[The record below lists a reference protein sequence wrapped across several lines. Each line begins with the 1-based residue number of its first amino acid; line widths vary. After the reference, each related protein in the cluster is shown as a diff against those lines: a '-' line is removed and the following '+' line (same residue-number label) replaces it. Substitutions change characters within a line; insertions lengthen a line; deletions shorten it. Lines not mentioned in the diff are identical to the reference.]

1 MSKFKEASKAS
12 ETSDT
17 QDLVSLLLQANAT
30 TLATIDQQL
39 QELQREIDEFVG
51 ARRQRIESLKVLRK
65 VIDVQVNGRPAKG
78 ATEGPTKMEVYTE
91 KIRQLL
97 DREGSMPIPAIAASL
112 NLAPVIV
119 GKIANN
125 GKWFEKRNGE
135 VHLVGDGA

>member
-30 TLATIDQQL
+30 TLAAIDQQL
-39 QELQREIDEFVG
+39 QGLQREIDEFVG

-78 ATEGPTKMEVYTE
+78 AT
-91 KIRQLL
+91 
-97 DREGSMPIPAIAASL
+97 ASL

>member
-1 MSKFKEASKAS
+1 MSKSKEAKAS

-30 TLATIDQQL
+30 TRAAIDQQL

-65 VIDVQVNGRPAKG
+65 VIDVQVNGRPTKG
-78 ATEGPTKMEVYTE
+78 ATEGPTKMEIYAD

-97 DREGSMPIPAIAASL
+97 DREGSMPIPAIAAFL
-112 NLAPVIV
+112 QTAPVVV
-119 GKIANN
+119 GKIVKNSPL
-125 GKWFEKRNGE
+125 FETRFGE